1 MDKVTSPLAVI
12 SIDTVPEQLVGSYYM
27 DEVLIYEN
35 KRRVPEMAEGFLADS
50 QYPEWCQNHTV
61 DQPRYLTRTV
71 KLHWLSKKPPVTVSL
86 DCLTKRRSPLEA
98 KPTEPIT
105 A

>member
-50 QYPEWCQNHTV
+50 QYPE
-61 DQPRYLTRTV
+61 
-71 KLHWLSKKPPVTVSL
+71 
-86 DCLTKRRSPLEA
+86 
-98 KPTEPIT
+98 
-105 A
+105 